1 MPRAMVDASRPR
13 EEDSP
18 MAKRPK
24 SKARVAKAKVGKF
37 GQAMQAL
44 KGVGVPQQEFGRLN
58 KDGTAEIDLDSL
70 EALKKKLGKAAV
82 GKVRFVALNA
92 PFKRRSAIPPG

>member
-1 MPRAMVDASRPR
+1 
-13 EEDSP
+13 
-18 MAKRPK
+18 MAKNTK
-24 SKARVAKAKVGKF
+24 SKAKKAKGKF

-44 KGVGVPQQEFGRLN
+44 KGVGVPQQEFGKLN
-58 KDGTAEIDLDSL
+58 KDGTAEIDFDSL
-70 EALKKKLGKAAV
+70 EALKKKLGKAAL

>member
-1 MPRAMVDASRPR
+1 
-13 EEDSP
+13 
-18 MAKRPK
+18 MAKSPK
-24 SKARVAKAKVGKF
+24 SKAKKAKAKGGKF

-92 PFKRRSAIPPG
+92 PFKRRSAILPG

>member
-1 MPRAMVDASRPR
+1 
-13 EEDSP
+13 
-18 MAKRPK
+18 MAKRLK
-24 SKARVAKAKVGKF
+24 SKARVAKAKKARTGKF

-58 KDGTAEIDLDSL
+58 NDGNAEIDLDSL

-82 GKVRFVALNA
+82 RKVRFVALNA
-92 PFKRRSAIPPG
+92 PFKRRSAIPPA